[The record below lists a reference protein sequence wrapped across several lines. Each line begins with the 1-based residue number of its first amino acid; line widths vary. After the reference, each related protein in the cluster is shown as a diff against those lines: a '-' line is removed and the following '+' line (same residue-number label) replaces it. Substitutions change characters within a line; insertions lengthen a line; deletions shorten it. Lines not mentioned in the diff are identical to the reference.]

1 INPVRVD
8 NNMMLILSPFDR
20 PTGRSN
26 HGLYIIGA
34 AKRKGL
40 NVRATAYC
48 VSFIANRAENEVG
61 KCAQF
66 W

>member
-1 INPVRVD
+1 
-8 NNMMLILSPFDR
+8 MMLILSPFDR